1 MLSFTR
7 RRRIILI
14 RRSVAEDRRQQRESY
29 PQRKAALIAR
39 LKSGSFWWDA
49 FFTWI
54 LPVGLAVLM
63 IGLVGFVEGVKWSA
77 VMIDAQYNCELK
89 HYAH

>member
-7 RRRIILI
+7 RRRIILF
-14 RRSVAEDRRQQRESY
+14 RRALAEDRRQQRESY
-29 PQRKAALIAR
+29 PQRKSALIAR
-39 LKSGSFWWDA
+39 LKSGRFWWDA

-63 IGLVGFVEGVKWSA
+63 IGLVGFAEGAKWSA
-77 VMIDAQYNCELK
+77 ATIDAQYNCELK
-89 HYAH
+89 HHAY